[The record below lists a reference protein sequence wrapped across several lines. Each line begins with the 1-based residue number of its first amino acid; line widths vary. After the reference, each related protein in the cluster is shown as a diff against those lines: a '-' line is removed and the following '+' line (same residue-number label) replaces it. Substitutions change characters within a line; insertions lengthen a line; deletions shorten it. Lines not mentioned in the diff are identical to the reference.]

1 MEFIDILTTSIV
13 QGFGFTVGAL
23 IVIALIA
30 FSVKRK
36 IQKTKLS
43 VFDIFNLFK
52 FAKLRGNKNG

>member
-1 MEFIDILTTSIV
+1 MEFIDILATSIV
-13 QGFGFTVGAL
+13 QGFGFSVGTL

-43 VFDIFNLFK
+43 VFDIFKL
-52 FAKLRGNKNG
+52 AKWRGNKDV